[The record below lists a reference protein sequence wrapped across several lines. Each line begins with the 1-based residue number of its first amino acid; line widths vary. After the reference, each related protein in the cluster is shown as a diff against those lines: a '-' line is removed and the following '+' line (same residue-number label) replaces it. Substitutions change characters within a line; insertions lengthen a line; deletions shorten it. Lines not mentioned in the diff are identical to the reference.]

1 MAKSFMETIPN
12 LQVTED
18 LQEALKAVE
27 VEKVVLSKDRTALRI
42 YIRSQRLI
50 PKKNIYKLEANI
62 KKQMF
67 PHKEVVVK
75 IVEKYRLSSQYTPEK
90 LLEAYRDSILLELRN
105 YSMLDYQMFRKAE
118 VAFPEPELLQMTVT
132 EGLVQHRCGD
142 ELKRVLEKVQY

>member
-50 PKKNIYKLEANI
+50 PSRC
-62 KKQMF
+62 F
-67 PHKEVVVK
+67 PT
-75 IVEKYRLSSQYTPEK
+75 RRSW
-90 LLEAYRDSILLELRN
+90 
-105 YSMLDYQMFRKAE
+105 
-118 VAFPEPELLQMTVT
+118 
-132 EGLVQHRCGD
+132 
-142 ELKRVLEKVQY
+142 